1 MLSSIVK
8 SLDDIFTRGPGMVP
22 EHIGWTLWRAT
33 LAWRRDFVAEM
44 AASGHGWFAQA
55 RGNLLVHVGPEGIR
69 QGDLADKAG
78 LTKQAVQ
85 QFVDDLV
92 QDGIVMRTPDTADA
106 RARRVRLTP
115 AGEAAMR
122 DADRIK
128 LQIET
133 RWRAHLGDAGFD
145 RLDSAL
151 REVIA
156 LCDPSALPPKPQGG
170 KKD

>member
-1 MLSSIVK
+1 
-8 SLDDIFTRGPGMVP
+8 MVP
-22 EHIGWTLWRAT
+22 DHIGWTLWQAT
-33 LAWRRDFVAEM
+33 LAWRRDFVAAM
-44 AASGHGWFAQA
+44 SAVGHDWFAQA
-55 RGNLLVHVGPEGIR
+55 RGNILVYIGPGGIR
-69 QGDLADKAG
+69 QGDLAEKAG

-92 QDGIVMRTPDTADA
+92 QDGIVVRAQDDSDA
-106 RARRVRLTP
+106 RARRVSLTP

-133 RWRAHLGDAGFD
+133 RWRDLLGDEGFD

-151 REVIA
+151 RQVIA
-156 LCDPSALPPKPQGG
+156 LAAPSALPPIPQGG